1 MARRWV
7 WSISAIAAAAIV
19 LCGLAGVVLCES
31 ALRPTRRPV
40 PSNPEARRV
49 EVNARDGIVLRAWLL
64 MPPTPNGD
72 AVLILHGIAD
82 SRASQLG
89 LARMFLNH
97 GYAVLAPDSRA
108 HGESGGDLTT
118 YGLLEADDVHRWVS
132 WLIDDRQPGHVFGVG
147 ESLGGAVLLES
158 LAIEPRFSAMVADSS
173 FSSFE
178 RIARDRVAQRLPFPQ
193 GIGRLLAVPPIW
205 AGFLYARLRYGLDFR
220 AASPEAALA
229 RATTPVLLIHGL
241 WDRLTP
247 PEHSKILAARNRRWT
262 ELWLVPGAGHT
273 GSLAAAPL
281 EFEDRVLGFFEA
293 YQNLPGGMQEREK
306 HSQPL
311 GVK

>member
-1 MARRWV
+1 MTRRWV
-7 WSISAIAAAAIV
+7 WSIGAIAAVAIA
-19 LCGLAGVVLCES
+19 LCGSAGVVLCES
-31 ALRPTRRPV
+31 ALRPARRPV
-40 PSNPEARRV
+40 PSNPEAHIV
-49 EVNARDGIVLRAWLL
+49 EVSARDGVVLRAWLL
-64 MPPTPNGD
+64 MPTKPNGN
-72 AVLILHGIAD
+72 AVVILHGIAD

-108 HGESGGDLTT
+108 HGESGGNLAT

-132 WLIDDRQPGHVFGVG
+132 WLIDDRQPSHVFGVG
-147 ESLGGAVLLES
+147 ESLGGAVLIES
-158 LAIEPRFSAMVADSS
+158 LPVEPRFSAIVADSS

-178 RIARDRVAQRLPFPQ
+178 RIARDRVAQMLPLPL

-229 RATTPVLLIHGL
+229 GSTTPVLLIHGL
-241 WDRLTP
+241 GDRLTP
-247 PEHSKILAARNRRWT
+247 PEHSEILAARNRRWT

-273 GSLAAAPL
+273 GAFAAAPL
-281 EFEDRVLGFFEA
+281 EFEDRVLGFFGA
-293 YQNLPGGMQEREK
+293 YQNLPP
-306 HSQPL
+306 SSPSP
-311 GVK
+311 

>member
-1 MARRWV
+1 M
-7 WSISAIAAAAIV
+7 SAIGAVAIA

-31 ALRPTRRPV
+31 SLHPTRRPV
-40 PSNPEARRV
+40 ASNPEARNV
-49 EVNARDGIVLRAWLL
+49 ELSARDGIALRAWLL
-64 MPPTPNGD
+64 VPATSNGD
-72 AVLILHGIAD
+72 AVVILHGIAD

-89 LARMFLNH
+89 LARMFLDH

-118 YGLLEADDVHRWVS
+118 YGLLEADDVHRWIS
-132 WLIDDRQPGHVFGVG
+132 WLIDDRQPRHVFGVG
-147 ESLGGAVLLES
+147 ESLGGAVLLQS
-158 LAIEPRFSAMVADSS
+158 LVIEPRFSAIVADSS

-193 GIGRLLAVPPIW
+193 GIGRKLAVPPIW
-205 AGFLYARLRYGLDFR
+205 AGFLYARLRYGLDLR

-241 WDRLTP
+241 GDRLTP
-247 PEHSKILAARNRRWT
+247 PEHSRILAARNRRWT

-273 GSLAAAPL
+273 GAFATAPV
-281 EFEDRVLGFFEA
+281 EFEDRVLGFLGA
-293 YQNLPGGMQEREK
+293 YQNLPP
-306 HSQPL
+306 SSPSP
-311 GVK
+311 